1 MLDRGGLIVNISG
14 RAAQSYRYNV
24 AYGVGKCA
32 LDRMT
37 ADMALDLADH
47 GVAVISL
54 WPARTRTEHVA
65 AGQDPSRDADEVL
78 ETPRFSGRAVVALAS
93 DPGVLSRSG
102 KKYWSAELGEVY
114 GFTDEHDRAHAV
126 PDTIV
131 WTPGS

>member
-1 MLDRGGLIVNISG
+1 
-14 RAAQSYRYNV
+14 
-24 AYGVGKCA
+24 
-32 LDRMT
+32 
-37 ADMALDLADH
+37 
-47 GVAVISL
+47 
-54 WPARTRTEHVA
+54 
-65 AGQDPSRDADEVL
+65 VL
-78 ETPRFSGRAVVALAS
+78 ETPRFSGRAVGALAS